1 MDLQLLIERM
11 DVSTYQS
18 LRDSLERG
26 KWPDG
31 QLLSAEQKALV
42 MEALIRWGHQ
52 HLPEDQRIGYLPQPD
67 CSSAPVDLI
76 PMKDEDGQL

>member
-31 QLLSAEQKALV
+31 QLLSAEQKA
-42 MEALIRWGHQ
+42 RW
-52 HLPEDQRIGYLPQPD
+52 
-67 CSSAPVDLI
+67 
-76 PMKDEDGQL
+76 

>member
-42 MEALIRWGHQ
+42 MEALIRWGINIC
-52 HLPEDQRIGYLPQPD
+52 LRINELVICLSLTAVQRRLT
-67 CSSAPVDLI
+67 LFR
-76 PMKDEDGQL
+76 